1 MYSWYMKTLLV
12 TTPEARIES
21 TAANRLLPRD
31 FRGWKVETLPSGSL
45 AHLSQAPELT
55 VVRLDEK
62 TQPARLKAVI
72 QRLANLQTTAPSGS
86 YVVFAITQAAVP
98 AQRSEAVQK
107 RFNAICTV
115 INGSLREFTNPDRV
129 DISIIEEPGDL
140 EPKLRLIE
148 AKLETAPPR
157 SSPLDKLEQ
166 VINATADLR
175 SGSGK
180 LSATAVAEAFN
191 ISVNQLASWL
201 GRNRQAISKTPDAD
215 SLQNEL
221 AFFEKV
227 ARLRAAVK
235 KEGFLKWLR
244 MPNSELEDKT
254 PLDLLAEGEGQ
265 VVADLVDD
273 MLTGAP
279 A

>member
-1 MYSWYMKTLLV
+1 MKTLLV

-31 FRGWKVETLPSGSL
+31 FRGWKVEALPSGSL
-45 AHLSQAPELT
+45 ANLSQAPELT
-55 VVRLDEK
+55 VVRLDDK
-62 TQPARLKAVI
+62 TQPARLKTMI
-72 QRLANLQTTAPSGS
+72 QRLANLQTTAPSGGS
-86 YVVFAITQAAVP
+86 YVVFAITQAAAP
-98 AQRSEAVQK
+98 AQKSEVVQK
-107 RFNAICTV
+107 RFHAICTV

-129 DISIIEEPGDL
+129 DISIIENPCDL
-140 EPKLRLIE
+140 EPKLRLID

-157 SSPLDKLEQ
+157 SSPLDTLEQ

-175 SGSGK
+175 SESGK

-221 AFFEKV
+221 AFYEKV

-235 KEGFLKWLR
+235 NESFLKWLR

-254 PLDLLAEGEGQ
+254 PLELLAEGEGQ